1 VSGQRFYF
9 IFSIT
14 NRMPRQRL
22 RSKRVDPNDA
32 TPLRNQ
38 HHSLSKAIQNLSS
51 PQRVYMPGASPL
63 LDEID
68 PTTVAEAPEGVKL
81 WFPSQLPSDSR
92 DKSCIANLPRLEF
105 DFRLAQAHDALDVI
119 RHFQGVYHV
128 LLAKNQ
134 VHVSTSQGAMTKAK
148 AIFTNFILK
157 IDQAATR
164 YHDARVALL
173 RLDPDGKISPWK
185 EDLRELRW
193 NDIRGP
199 SREGDE
205 KLESRQ
211 QPSWIWQT
219 SSLKEGARINDPEL
233 KDVMRVEWCK
243 AIARV
248 ERFEEEVELTVEEM
262 RRTLLFF
269 ECTARNWERRGEACV
284 GEPTMDEETTAG
296 VRAYA
301 ARQAA
306 LYRRLVDIF
315 INDWYACLDLKS
327 LGSDW
332 LPKYKCPEPQ
342 VLFQLQIQ
350 PLTIHCLKRS
360 SKAPTPIKRHGV
372 PSYSLRT
379 CQRDVRGSHR
389 RPSVRC

>member
-1 VSGQRFYF
+1 
-9 IFSIT
+9 
-14 NRMPRQRL
+14 
-22 RSKRVDPNDA
+22 
-32 TPLRNQ
+32 
-38 HHSLSKAIQNLSS
+38 
-51 PQRVYMPGASPL
+51 
-63 LDEID
+63 
-68 PTTVAEAPEGVKL
+68 
-81 WFPSQLPSDSR
+81 
-92 DKSCIANLPRLEF
+92 
-105 DFRLAQAHDALDVI
+105 
-119 RHFQGVYHV
+119 V

-134 VHVSTSQGAMTKAK
+134 VHVSTSQGTMTKAK

-157 IDQAATR
+157 IDQAAAR

-173 RLDPDGKISPWK
+173 HLDPDGKISPWK
-185 EDLRELRW
+185 EDLRELRQ

-205 KLESRQ
+205 KSESRQ
-211 QPSWIWQT
+211 QPSWIWQM
-219 SSLKEGARINDPEL
+219 SSLKEGAGINDPEL

-269 ECTARNWERRGEACV
+269 ECTARDWERRGEARV
-284 GEPTMDEETTAG
+284 GEPTMDEEMTAG

-315 INDWYACLDLKS
+315 VNDWYTCLDLKS

-332 LPKYKCPEPQ
+332 LPKYKCPEG
-342 VLFQLQIQ
+342 
-350 PLTIHCLKRS
+350 R
-360 SKAPTPIKRHGV
+360 
-372 PSYSLRT
+372 
-379 CQRDVRGSHR
+379 
-389 RPSVRC
+389 